1 MNSVVTKLSNYFSSF
16 FLSTARL
23 AFVSLMAQIPFCD
36 LLLIPWKRCNPENYV
51 YSLKISENHCTW
63 WWMDCRYGRRKMRCN
78 NGSWKQNLNSIV
90 CYKVR
95 CPWSNI
101 SKKSAGF
108 PKAKNVWNHD
118 GTGRVVL
125 LFSKPDE
132 TRSTSFWNYF
142 SNEENYFTISFE

>member
-1 MNSVVTKLSNYFSSF
+1 MNSVVTKLCNYFFLLFSF
-16 FLSTARL
+16 PQQDWLLFHWWPRFL
-23 AFVSLMAQIPFCD
+23 FVIYFRSHE
-36 LLLIPWKRCNPENYV
+36 KGCNPENYV

-101 SKKSAGF
+101 SKTSTGF
-108 PKAKNVWNHD
+108 PKAKNIWNHD

-125 LFSKPDE
+125 LFSSVLNLMKHE
-132 TRSTSFWNYF
+132 ARVFEITSP
-142 SNEENYFTISFE
+142 TKKITLI